1 MRSRRV
7 LLTVLLIVV
16 AVVLQ
21 TTLFGRF
28 RVITPDLVM
37 LLMIVLALTRMR
49 PEAVLGVAFASGVII
64 DLLGSSLLGLRG
76 IVFTAVAFI
85 AVRTRERAEIGR
97 IATALWAGLLTFA
110 GIVLLVLIGTLFG
123 ESSLLSEHVRSR
135 VFLVP
140 LANMAVAALVAPT
153 IVRWVNGDRT
163 SLRYA

>member
-1 MRSRRV
+1 
-7 LLTVLLIVV
+7 
-16 AVVLQ
+16 
-21 TTLFGRF
+21 
-28 RVITPDLVM
+28 
-37 LLMIVLALTRMR
+37 
-49 PEAVLGVAFASGVII
+49 
-64 DLLGSSLLGLRG
+64 
-76 IVFTAVAFI
+76 
-85 AVRTRERAEIGR
+85 
-97 IATALWAGLLTFA
+97 LTFA